1 MSGKIIYFP
10 PIIFRSQDRKVV
22 TSWMMDVCEYFSLH
36 PTTIHGA
43 IAYLDRLQPSDKHS
57 RYEWKMFVVC
67 CILISSK
74 YNESEVDVPDLETL
88 EYLIQLPIP
97 KETLLNYELWTLQ
110 KLGWKLNGT
119 FTYWHNVIAHKLI
132 CESAPC
138 LV

>member
-1 MSGKIIYFP
+1 
-10 PIIFRSQDRKVV
+10 
-22 TSWMMDVCEYFSLH
+22 MDVCEYFSLH

-67 CILISSK
+67 CILISAK

-97 KETLLNYELWTLQ
+97 KDTLLNYELWTLQ

-119 FTYWHNVIAHKLI
+119 YLMG
-132 CESAPC
+132 
-138 LV
+138 

>member
-1 MSGKIIYFP
+1 
-10 PIIFRSQDRKVV
+10 
-22 TSWMMDVCEYFSLH
+22 MDVCEYFSLH

-67 CILISSK
+67 CILISAK
-74 YNESEVDVPDLETL
+74 YNESESDVPDLETL

-110 KLGWKLNGT
+110 KLGWKLNGKYST
-119 FTYWHNVIAHKLI
+119 IYVKIMLI
-132 CESAPC
+132 YLLSYCPILLC
-138 LV
+138 LTLNINCNPVFSLIE